1 MIFHEFRK
9 LKPPIDRQLLTI
21 DIYGTW
27 RNDMFTVMQGKIR
40 FVGEENPDKIMYW
53 ALLPGVEVDNESK

>member
-1 MIFHEFRK
+1 MTFHEFHK

-27 RNDMFTVMQGKIR
+27 RNDMYTVMQGKIR
-40 FVGEENPDKIMYW
+40 FVGEEEPDKIMYW
-53 ALLPGVEVDNESK
+53 ALLPDVEVDNEK